1 MRKTRNIIFI
11 VFGSL
16 LTSIGYDL
24 FLVPHK
30 ITPGGVGG
38 IAIVL
43 YNLFKFP
50 FGLGYALLNIPIF
63 ILGMKNLGFKFGM
76 KTILSIILIFLFSDF
91 IHYVLKPPI
100 LTHDLLLS
108 SLYGALLL
116 GAGIGFVFRGGG
128 STGGTDILGRIMN
141 KYTGLSTG
149 VSILIVD
156 SIVIAIAG
164 TTFKSFDI
172 VLFSYIAL
180 FVSSKLVDMV
190 LEGRDYARQAIITTT
205 KGDKVV
211 EAITKRLNRGSTL
224 MKGIGGYTGME
235 RDVIFTV
242 ISIRET
248 EALRNLVQEIDPDAF
263 VVITTAHE
271 VLGKGFRPRV

>member
-1 MRKTRNIIFI
+1 MRRVKNIILI

-24 FLVPHK
+24 FLVPQK

-63 ILGMKNLGFKFGM
+63 ILGMRKLGFRFGI

-100 LTHDLLLS
+100 LTQDLLLS

-116 GAGIGFVFRGGG
+116 GTGIGFVFRGGG
-128 STGGTDILGRIMN
+128 STGGTDILGRIIN
-141 KYTGLSTG
+141 RYTGISTG
-149 VSILIVD
+149 ISILLVD

-205 KGDKVV
+205 RGEKIIN
-211 EAITKRLNRGSTL
+211 AITKRLNRGATL
-224 MKGIGGYTGME
+224 IKGIGGFTGKE
-235 RDVIFTV
+235 KDVIFTV
-242 ISIRET
+242 ISIKET
-248 EALRNLVQEIDPDAF
+248 ETLRNLVQEIDPEAF

-271 VLGKGFRPRV
+271 VLGRGFKPRV

>member
-1 MRKTRNIIFI
+1 MRKAKNIIFI

-50 FGLGYALLNIPIF
+50 FGLCYALLNIPIF

-205 KGDKVV
+205 KGDKIV
-211 EAITKRLNRGSTL
+211 EAITKKLNRGSTL
-224 MKGIGGYTGME
+224 MKGIGGYTGRE
-235 RDVIFTV
+235 RDVIYTV

-248 EALRNLVQEIDPDAF
+248 GALRNLVHEIDPDAF

-271 VLGKGFRPRV
+271 VLGKGFRPRA

>member
-1 MRKTRNIIFI
+1 MRKARNIILI

-50 FGLGYALLNIPIF
+50 FGLCYALLNIPIF

-172 VLFSYIAL
+172 VLFS
-180 FVSSKLVDMV
+180 
-190 LEGRDYARQAIITTT
+190 
-205 KGDKVV
+205 
-211 EAITKRLNRGSTL
+211 
-224 MKGIGGYTGME
+224 
-235 RDVIFTV
+235 
-242 ISIRET
+242 
-248 EALRNLVQEIDPDAF
+248 
-263 VVITTAHE
+263 
-271 VLGKGFRPRV
+271 

>member
-1 MRKTRNIIFI
+1 MRKARNIILI

-50 FGLGYALLNIPIF
+50 FGLCYALLNIPIF

-205 KGDKVV
+205 KGDKIV
-211 EAITKRLNRGSTL
+211 EAITKKLNRGSTL
-224 MKGIGGYTGME
+224 MKGIGGYTGRE
-235 RDVIFTV
+235 KDVIYTV

-248 EALRNLVQEIDPDAF
+248 EALRNLVHEIDPDAF

-271 VLGKGFRPRV
+271 VLGKGFRPRA

>member
-1 MRKTRNIIFI
+1 MRKAKNIIFI

-50 FGLGYALLNIPIF
+50 FGLCYALLNIPIF

-205 KGDKVV
+205 KGDKIV
-211 EAITKRLNRGSTL
+211 EAITKKLNRGSTL
-224 MKGIGGYTGME
+224 MKGIGGYTGRE
-235 RDVIFTV
+235 KDVIYTV

-248 EALRNLVQEIDPDAF
+248 EALRNLVHEIDPDAF

-271 VLGKGFRPRV
+271 VLGKGFRPRA